1 MISGSTRGKGG
12 RALSAHLLK
21 AEADQ
26 TTLVIEPRGIV
37 SRGDLHAQLSELVAA
52 ASGSRTDRPCYH
64 VHCDPPPDAP
74 DSQAVLD
81 AWWKA
86 FEAEFGLTGA
96 TYVGAQHI
104 KHSRR
109 HEHRVYSLAGD
120 DGKVVDTRNDYAR
133 RTYVSVR
140 VAHALGLEPSP
151 TPHARSVAHRLL
163 QEGRHDVVEW
173 MNRAGII
180 EAEKPIAPSTP
191 EERLQG
197 ARTGVRLADV
207 RAAAFEAWQASTD
220 GPSLQRELAAR
231 GLGLAMGTAGAVV
244 VDRSG
249 TPHALTRVIGAA
261 SRIATGKRIPAAAVR
276 ARVAGLALEAWNGS
290 AGANLGR
297 DPGGPADAGHP
308 RHGVGVGRGERSEHR
323 AGRGLGERR
332 ESGDRASRPGHAIDL
347 RGVRFAT
354 AARRGFQRA
363 RLRLALA
370 GIDLRAVRSAQHLAE
385 KMADISV
392 ARRQGAWTPGQ
403 TDIWGVPLP

>member
-26 TTLVIEPRGIV
+26 TTHVIEPRGIV
-37 SRGDLHAQLSELVAA
+37 SRGDLHAQLAELVASA
-52 ASGSRTDRPCYH
+52 RGSRTDRPCYH
-64 VHCDPPPDAP
+64 VHCDPPPAAP

-81 AWWKA
+81 AWWRA
-86 FEAEFGLTGA
+86 FESEFGLTGA
-96 TYVGAQHI
+96 YVGAQHI
-104 KHSRR
+104 KYGRK
-109 HEHRVYSLAGD
+109 HEHRVYSLVGD
-120 DGKVVDTRNDYAR
+120 DGRIIDTRNDYAR

-140 VAHALGLEPSP
+140 VAHALGLEPAP

-173 MNRAGII
+173 MSKHGLI

-191 EERLQG
+191 EQRLQE

-207 RAAAFEAWQASTD
+207 RAAAFDAWQASTD
-220 GPSLQRELAAR
+220 GPSLRRELAAR
-231 GLGLAMGTAGAVV
+231 GLGLAMGTAGAVI

-261 SRIATGKRIPAAAVR
+261 SRIATGERIPAAAVR
-276 ARVAGLALEAWNGS
+276 ARVAGLQLEAWNGS
-290 AGANLGR
+290 AGFGGNPGR
-297 DPGGPADAGHP
+297 PDDARHP
-308 RHGVGVGRGERSEHR
+308 DRGAGLGRGERPVDR
-323 AGRGLGERR
+323 PRGSAGERGQ
-332 ESGDRASRPGHAIDL
+332 SGRIPGGAGHPADL
-347 RGVRFAT
+347 GGQRFAQ
-354 AARRGFQRA
+354 AARRGFARA

-392 ARRQGAWTPGQ
+392 ARRRGEWVPGQ

>member
-26 TTLVIEPRGIV
+26 ETHVIEPRGIV
-37 SRGDLHAQLSELVAA
+37 SRGDLHAQLAELVASA
-52 ASGSRTDRPCYH
+52 AGSRTDRPCYH
-64 VHCDPPPDAP
+64 VHCDPPPDAA
-74 DSQAVLD
+74 DSQVVLD

-96 TYVGAQHI
+96 YVGAQHV
-104 KHSRR
+104 KYGRR
-109 HEHRVYSLAGD
+109 HEHRVYSLVRD
-120 DGKVVDTRNDYAR
+120 DGRIVDTRNDYAR

-140 VAHALGLEPSP
+140 VAHALGLEPAP
-151 TPHARSVAHRLL
+151 TPHARGVAHRLL
-163 QEGRHDVVEW
+163 QEGRTDVVEW
-173 MNRAGII
+173 MKMAGLI

-191 EERLQG
+191 EERLME
-197 ARTGVRLADV
+197 ARTGVKLADV
-207 RAAAFEAWQASTD
+207 RATAFEAWQASTD

-231 GLGLAMGTAGAVV
+231 GLRLALGTAGAVV
-244 VDRSG
+244 VDHSG

-276 ARVAGLALEAWNGS
+276 ARVAGLTLEAWNGS
-290 AGANLGR
+290 AGSGR
-297 DPGGPADAGHP
+297 NPVGADDARHIGDGAGL
-308 RHGVGVGRGERSEHR
+308 GRGERSEHR
-323 AGRGLGERR
+323 PGRGAGERSQGGR
-332 ESGDRASRPGHAIDL
+332 GAGGAGHPADL
-347 RGVRFAT
+347 RSAGFAA
-354 AARRGFQRA
+354 AARRGFARA
-363 RLRLALA
+363 RLRLALS